1 MIRYEVKKLLRQRV
15 TVILLLLLF
24 LINGVVVWRMAVPGI
39 QPYSQTNVTHIL
51 SLYRALPE
59 DRALALSA
67 LEEKREELTQAIW
80 DGSDPGG
87 YLTEDIYTERQL
99 FQALIDR
106 IEPVVNYS
114 SILQEID
121 FNAETLLLSGRYE
134 ENTFAYRNVI
144 ASQRI
149 YRELWNVKPEIL
161 YTGSV
166 ELLPGE
172 GITEIMAVLMGLV
185 IALELVYSEREKGTM
200 ALCKATYKG
209 GFYLAFSKILS
220 GLLIG
225 ALGTGLLYGSNLL
238 IGFIRC
244 GFVNLSAPIQSIFG
258 MIRSSWKV
266 TIGEYIC
273 LFFGY
278 KILWMGAVMAVAY
291 VASYVG
297 RRLWQCCGLFLLI
310 GGLCFLRPE
319 SVLNPYTMGSTDE
332 LFGNYWNLNILG
344 YPLSNLTSSVIALS
358 GILVCGFC
366 LSILLHIKQAP
377 FIREKN
383 SSSKERNLRISS
395 GLIGYEGR
403 KLLLMNGG
411 SYILIVLIVIQLFV
425 YAEFPNRI
433 SPQEQLYIHYSEIL
447 AGVAH
452 EEKDAFI
459 AQEEERFEEL
469 YHKLEEYDQAL
480 TTSAISRDS
489 YISLTGEV
497 YRQLESEATFYRAR
511 DQYFY
516 MKENGLEYVCLTPYD
531 RLLGREGIKELLRQT
546 IFLILSLV
554 AGLSGIFATEY
565 ETGMIMLLR
574 TTERERRSYR
584 KKGVLTLLFGLMGAM
599 IVYFPQLLSVWR
611 FYGLPGLGAPAGSV
625 PILRLTLGRVWST
638 LGIYGLSIGG
648 LTAGVSLGILCLS
661 RLTRNTIHT
670 CMYASAVLLPPCVL
684 GILIL

>member
-15 TVILLLLLF
+15 TVVLLLLLF

-39 QPYSQTNVTHIL
+39 QPYSQMNVTHIL

-59 DRALALSA
+59 DGVLALSA
-67 LEEKREELTQAIW
+67 LEDKREELTQAIW

-99 FQALIDR
+99 FQTLIDR

-144 ASQRI
+144 ASRRI
-149 YRELWNVKPEIL
+149 YMELRNVKPEIL
-161 YTGSV
+161 YTASV
-166 ELLPGE
+166 ELLPGG
-172 GITEIMAVLMGLV
+172 GITEIMAMLMGLM

-209 GFYLAFSKILS
+209 GFSLAFSKILS
-220 GLLIG
+220 GLVIG

-244 GFVNLSAPIQSIFG
+244 GFVNLSAPIQSIFA

-266 TIGEYIC
+266 SIGEYIC

-278 KILWMGAVMAVAY
+278 KILWMEAVMAVAY

-297 RRLWQCCGLFLLI
+297 RRLWQCCGVFLLI

-319 SVLNPYTMGSTDE
+319 SVLNPYTMGSTNE

-344 YPLSNLTSSVIALS
+344 YPLSNLTASVIALS
-358 GILVCGFC
+358 GILICGFC
-366 LSILLHIKQAP
+366 LSVLLHIKQAP
-377 FIREKN
+377 FIKEKN
-383 SSSKERNLRISS
+383 SSPKERSLRISS
-395 GLIGYEGR
+395 GLMGYEGR

-411 SYILIVLIVIQLFV
+411 AYVLIVLILIQLFV

-447 AGVAH
+447 AGVAN

-459 AQEEERFEEL
+459 AQEEARFEEL

-497 YRQLESEATFYRAR
+497 YRQLESEVTFYRAR

-554 AGLSGIFATEY
+554 AGLSGVFATEY

-574 TTERERRSYR
+574 TTEREGQSYR
-584 KKGVLTLLFGLMGAM
+584 KKGVLALLFGLMGAL
-599 IVYFPQLLSVWR
+599 IVYLPQLLSIWR

-625 PILRLTLGRVWST
+625 PILQLTLGKVWST

-648 LTAGVSLGILCLS
+648 LTIGVSFGILCLS
-661 RLTRNTIHT
+661 RLTKNTIHT